1 MEIVLGVGLN
11 VAGKRGIDHYMANLI
26 EWLARLDERNRYL
39 ISSYFF
45 GDYAAK
51 KARLPDPRRPNFE
64 LRASRVPE
72 RAVRALERRG
82 WPVVQKLLL
91 AGSRPDVYHS
101 LDGVLPRLTGVKA
114 VTTIYDL
121 CFEADFRAR
130 PDWRP
135 GTFAHPVYREAC
147 RRSDRLI
154 AVSEATKR
162 DIVEIYG
169 VDEARVEVIPTGIN
183 PLKLKPVADPAVL
196 AEARRRYGLPERYV
210 VLLGPFEPRRNA
222 ESVLEAAA
230 AIKSERADFALALV
244 GMESAYRRGLEEKAR
259 ALGLGDRLVLCGYVR
274 DEDFAAVFSGAL
286 ALVHPTRQ
294 EGFGTVSLE
303 AMACGC
309 PTITSDIPPV
319 VEAVADAAFTVG
331 PDDRAALARVLR
343 EIVSDPELRARR
355 RAAGLARAALF
366 SYEAIARR
374 TLSLY
379 ERLAAK
385 EP

>member
-11 VAGKRGIDHYMANLI
+11 VAGKRGIDHYIGNLI
-26 EWLARLDERNRYL
+26 EWLARLDERDRYR
-39 ISSYFF
+39 IFSYFF

-51 KARLPDPRRPNFE
+51 KARLPNPGRPNFE
-64 LRASRVPE
+64 LRAPRVPE

-82 WPVVQKLLL
+82 WPVVQNFLLGG
-91 AGSRPDVYHS
+91 ARPDVYHA
-101 LDGVLPRLTGVKA
+101 LDGVLPHLTGGKTV
-114 VTTIYDL
+114 VTVYDL
-121 CFEADFRAR
+121 VFETDFRAS
-130 PDWRP
+130 PAWRP
-135 GTFAHPVYREAC
+135 GLFHRPEYREAC
-147 RRSDRLI
+147 RRADRVV

-162 DIVEIYG
+162 DFVSIYG
-169 VDEARVEVIPTGIN
+169 VDPERVEVIPTGVN
-183 PLKLKPVADPAVL
+183 PLKLKPVEDPAVL
-196 AEARRRYGLPERYV
+196 AETRKRYGLPERYV

-222 ESVLEAAA
+222 EAVLEAAA
-230 AIKSERADFALALV
+230 AIKATRVDFALALV
-244 GMESAYRRGLEEKAR
+244 GQDGAYRRGLVEKAR
-259 ALGLGDRLVLCGYVR
+259 ALDLTDRLVLCGYVR
-274 DEDFAAVFSGAL
+274 DEDLAAVFSGAL
-286 ALVHPTRQ
+286 ALVHPTRS

-309 PTITSDIPPV
+309 PAITSDIPPV

-331 PDDRAALARVLR
+331 PDDREALARALR

-366 SYEAIARR
+366 SYESIARR

-385 EP
+385 ES